1 MQLSM
6 TPISAA
12 TSASWQHP
20 VESCYAAKSNTVD
33 PDSRM
38 TRSLPT
44 CRVSTCSPSS
54 TCSPR
59 SPCN

>member
-20 VESCYAAKSNTVD
+20 VESCYAAKSD
-33 PDSRM
+33 AGLDA
-38 TRSLPT
+38 
-44 CRVSTCSPSS
+44 CFVSGDVG
-54 TCSPR
+54 
-59 SPCN
+59 